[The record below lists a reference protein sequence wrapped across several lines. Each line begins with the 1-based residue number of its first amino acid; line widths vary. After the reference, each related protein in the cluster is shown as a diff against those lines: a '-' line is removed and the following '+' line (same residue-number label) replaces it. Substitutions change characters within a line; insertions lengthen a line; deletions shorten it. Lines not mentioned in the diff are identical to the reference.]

1 MSATKNKR
9 FRLAAA
15 CAGVSM
21 LLHAG
26 MTFAGEAQPDGL
38 LKSGTLTY
46 CASMDAPPLAFYDEQ
61 QQPQGFSIDVAR
73 DVAMSMGNLKVDW
86 HIVPFSGL
94 IPALKAHQCDLIIGQ
109 LFDKPERREIIDIID
124 YMYSS
129 QSIMVPRGNPRKVHS
144 LDDLS
149 GQKVAV
155 INGSTMRSL
164 LEKEN
169 DKLTAA
175 HKPPMNIVVY
185 NTDADAFQ
193 AFRLQQV
200 DAYGTTAESAGQFQ
214 KVSGNS
220 FEQAVTGFARI
231 ATGIGAR
238 KGEPLSGAVA
248 KATADLTKS
257 DRYTQMLGKWNLQN
271 ERF

>member
-1 MSATKNKR
+1 MSGKKIMR
-9 FRLAAA
+9 FRRAAF

-26 MTFAGEAQPDGL
+26 MTFAADSQPAGL
-38 LKSGTLTY
+38 LKRGTLVY
-46 CASMDAPPLAFYDEQ
+46 CSSMDAPPLAFYDEQ
-61 QQPQGFSIDVAR
+61 QQPQGFSVDVAR
-73 DVAMSMGNLKVDW
+73 DVAKSLGNLKVEW
-86 HIVPFSGL
+86 RNVPFSGQ
-94 IPALKAHQCDLIIGQ
+94 IPALKARQCDLIIGQ

-129 QSIMVPRGNPRKVHS
+129 QSIMVPRGNPRNVHS

-149 GQKVAV
+149 GLKVAV
-155 INGSTMRSL
+155 INGSTIRSL

-185 NTDADAFQ
+185 GTDADAFQ

-200 DAYGTTAESAGQFQ
+200 DAYGTTAESAAQFQ
-214 KVSGNS
+214 KVSGNM
-220 FEQAVTGFARI
+220 FQEAVSGFSRI

-238 KGEPLSGAVA
+238 KNEPLSSAVA
-248 KATADLTKS
+248 KVTAELTKS
-257 DRYTQMLGKWNLQN
+257 DRYTRMLEKWKLEN
-271 ERF
+271 ERY

>member
-1 MSATKNKR
+1 MSAKKITR
-9 FRLAAA
+9 FRLAAV

-26 MTFAGEAQPDGL
+26 LTLADEAQPAGL

-73 DVAMSMGNLKVDW
+73 DVAKQMGNLKVDW
-86 HIVPFSGL
+86 HVVPFSGL

-109 LFDKPERREIIDIID
+109 LFDKPERREIIDIHD

-144 LDDLS
+144 LDDLA

-169 DKLTAA
+169 DNLSAA

-200 DAYGTTAESAGQFQ
+200 DSYGTTAESAAQFQ
-214 KVSGNS
+214 KVSGDM
-220 FEQAVTGFARI
+220 FEQAVTGFARM

-248 KATADLTKS
+248 KATTELTKS
-257 DRYTQMLGKWNLQN
+257 DRYTQMLAKWQLQN
-271 ERF
+271 ERY

>member
-1 MSATKNKR
+1 MSGTKITR
-9 FRLAAA
+9 FRFAAI
-15 CAGVSM
+15 CAGVSV

-26 MTFAGEAQPDGL
+26 MTYADQAQPAGL
-38 LKSGTLTY
+38 LKNGTLTY

-61 QQPQGFSIDVAR
+61 QQPQGFSIDIAR
-73 DVAMSMGNLKVDW
+73 DVAKSMGNLKVEW
-86 HIVPFSGL
+86 HVVPFSGL

-169 DKLTAA
+169 DKLVAA
-175 HKPPMNIVVY
+175 HKPPMNVVVY

-200 DAYGTTAESAGQFQ
+200 DAYGTTAESAAQFQ
-214 KVSGNS
+214 KVSGS
-220 FEQAVTGFARI
+220 MFEEAVTGFARMP
-231 ATGIGAR
+231 TGIGAR

-248 KATADLTKS
+248 KATAELTKS
-257 DRYTQMLGKWNLQN
+257 ERYTQMLGKWKLEN
-271 ERF
+271 ERY

>member
-1 MSATKNKR
+1 MSEKKITR
-9 FRLAAA
+9 FRFAAA

-26 MTFAGEAQPDGL
+26 MTLAGEAQPAGL

-46 CASMDAPPLAFYDEQ
+46 CATMDAPPLAFYDEQ

-73 DVAMSMGNLKVDW
+73 DVAKSMGNLKVEW
-86 HIVPFSGL
+86 HVVPFSGL
-94 IPALKAHQCDLIIGQ
+94 IPALQAHQCDLIIGQ
-109 LFDKPERREIIDIID
+109 LYDKPERREIIDIHD

-129 QSIMVPRGNPRKVHS
+129 QSVMVPRGNPRNVHS
-144 LDDLS
+144 LDDLA
-149 GQKVAV
+149 GQKIAV

-169 DKLTAA
+169 DKLAAA
-175 HKPPMNIVVY
+175 HKAPMNIVVY

-200 DAYGTTAESAGQFQ
+200 DAYGTTTESAAQFQ

-220 FEQAVTGFARI
+220 FDQAISGFARMK
-231 ATGIGAR
+231 TGIGVR
-238 KGEPLSGAVA
+238 KGEPLSGAVE
-248 KATADLTKS
+248 KATSDLTKS
-257 DRYTQMLGKWNLQN
+257 DRYTQMLAKWKLEN
-271 ERF
+271 ERY